1 MTSPSQWIWVWVNSR
16 SWWWTGRPG
25 MLQSMRSQKIGHNWT
40 TELNWT
46 ELLHYRW
53 ILYQLSY
60 LGSLWCLWPGSYRV
74 MLALWN
80 KFESVQSCS
89 IWWKCLKRTST
100 NSSLNVGY
108 NSPGKLFG
116 LGLLFVGRLFNYW
129 FNLRFCAKL
138 LQSFCPTL
146 FDPKDC
152 SSPGSSVHE
161 ILQARILE
169 CVPCPPPGNLP
180 NPGIQPSSLMSPAL
194 AGGFFTISTTWEV
207 I

>member
-1 MTSPSQWIWVWVNSR
+1 MLKLKLQYFGHLMWRADSLEKTLMLGKIKVRRRRDDWGWGGWMASLTQWTWVWVSSR

-108 NSPGKLFG
+108 NSPGKPREI
-116 LGLLFVGRLFNYW
+116 V
-129 FNLRFCAKL
+129 A
-138 LQSFCPTL
+138 
-146 FDPKDC
+146 
-152 SSPGSSVHE
+152 SP
-161 ILQARILE
+161 
-169 CVPCPPPGNLP
+169 
-180 NPGIQPSSLMSPAL
+180 
-194 AGGFFTISTTWEV
+194 W
-207 I
+207 